1 MDNTEN
7 KKTAEEGKNVKNKK
21 ENADNKTTNQSNN
34 KTKTTERS
42 DVNSDVEQEQIFTCN
57 ASSLL

>member
-1 MDNTEN
+1 MADEEIN

-21 ENADNKTTNQSNN
+21 DDDGKETTTSSES

-42 DVNSDVEQEQIFTCN
+42 DVNSDVEQE
-57 ASSLL
+57 